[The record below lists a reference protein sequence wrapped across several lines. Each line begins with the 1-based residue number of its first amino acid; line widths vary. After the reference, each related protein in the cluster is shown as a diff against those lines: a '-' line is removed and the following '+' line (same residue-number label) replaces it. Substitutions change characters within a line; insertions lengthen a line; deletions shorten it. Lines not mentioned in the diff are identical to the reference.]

1 MAIPEWLRQ
10 KTEYGAQSRE
20 HGKAKERFLD
30 KTLGHVVAFTED
42 TMFNETT
49 SLKNGFLQKI
59 EPRLKVLTIMF
70 FIILLSLQKSI
81 FAISVFSL
89 VSLALALIS
98 RIPALLFIQRILPA
112 FFFTLLISLPATLNV
127 IVPGEPFANLYRF
140 SRPYSIG
147 GLTIPREIYIT
158 KQGLLSALTLLL
170 RVTASVSLVF
180 LLTLTTRPNKFIKAV
195 SSFMPDTFKSIVS
208 MSYRYIFFLIRK
220 VEQFIMGFKSRNIS
234 AASYGVTGR
243 KWVASRMGLLFS
255 ISLKLSAELEQAMES
270 RGYRHENFKF
280 FASGEPV
287 RGGEISDLRF
297 SKADVLWIIF
307 SVIFTGAIIWK
318 SLM

>member
-1 MAIPEWLRQ
+1 MAIPEWLKQ
-10 KTEYGAQSRE
+10 KPAISYQRSAVS
-20 HGKAKERFLD
+20 KAKERFID
-30 KTLGHVVAFTED
+30 KTLGHVIAFTED

-49 SLKNGFLQKI
+49 SSKNGFLQSV
-59 EPRLKVLTIMF
+59 EPRLKFLTIMF

-81 FAISVFSL
+81 LAISIFFL
-89 VSLALALIS
+89 VSFALALIS
-98 RIPALLFIQRILPA
+98 RIPVLLFIQRILPA

-127 IVPGEPFANLYRF
+127 IVKGESFVNLYSF
-140 SRPYSIG
+140 SKSYSIG

-180 LLTLTTRPNKFIKAV
+180 LLTLTTPPNKFIKAV
-195 SSFMPDTFKSIVS
+195 SSFMPGTFKSLVS
-208 MSYRYIFFLIRK
+208 VSYRYIFFLIRK

-270 RGYRHENFKF
+270 RGYRYENFKF
-280 FASGEPV
+280 Q
-287 RGGEISDLRF
+287 ISNFKF
-297 SKADVLWIIF
+297 SMTDIAWIIF

>member
-10 KTEYGAQSRE
+10 KTEHGAQSRE

-49 SLKNGFLQKI
+49 SSKNGFLQSV
-59 EPRLKVLTIMF
+59 EPGLKFLTIMF

-81 FAISVFSL
+81 LAIAVFSL

-98 RIPALLFIQRILPA
+98 RIPMLLFMQRILPA
-112 FFFTLLISLPATLNV
+112 FFFTFLISLPATLNV
-127 IVPGEPFANLYRF
+127 IVPGEPFANLYSF
-140 SRPYSIG
+140 SKLYSIG

-180 LLTLTTRPNKFIKAV
+180 LLTLTTPPNKFIKAV
-195 SSFMPDTFKSIVS
+195 SSFMPGTFKSIVS
-208 MSYRYIFFLIRK
+208 MSYRYIFFLVRK

-234 AASYGVTGR
+234 ATSYGVTGR

-280 FASGEPV
+280 
-287 RGGEISDLRF
+287 EISDLRF

>member
-10 KTEYGAQSRE
+10 KTEHGAQSRE

-59 EPRLKVLTIMF
+59 EPGLKVLTIML
-70 FIILLSLQKSI
+70 FIVLLSLQKNI
-81 FAISVFSL
+81 FAIAGFFL
-89 VSLALALIS
+89 VSFALALIS
-98 RIPALLFIQRILPA
+98 RIPAFLFIQRILPA

-127 IVPGEPFANLYRF
+127 IVPGEPFTNLYRF
-140 SRPYSIG
+140 SKLYSIG
-147 GLTIPREIYIT
+147 GLTIPGEIFIT

-180 LLTLTTRPNKFIKAV
+180 LLTLTTPPNKFIKAV
-195 SSFMPDTFKSIVS
+195 SSFMPGTFKAIVS
-208 MSYRYIFFLIRK
+208 MSYRYIFFLVRK

-255 ISLKLSAELEQAMES
+255 ISLKLSSELEQAMES
-270 RGYRHENFKF
+270 RGYRYENLKSQISNFKF
-280 FASGEPV
+280 SGT
-287 RGGEISDLRF
+287 
-297 SKADVLWIIF
+297 DVLWIIF
-307 SVIFTGAIIWK
+307 SVIFAGAVTWTY
-318 SLM
+318 LM